1 LSSVGKPVTTC
12 QTGRPSHTLF
22 SLIKD
27 QKQRPKYAKLKNL
40 PFIKKYETKAVNVG
54 EWVVKALKEADAVA
68 NTTAPRYVAWLVS
81 NFFNFF
87 YYNFNRLLPAV

>member
-1 LSSVGKPVTTC
+1 
-12 QTGRPSHTLF
+12 
-22 SLIKD
+22 LIKD

-68 NTTAPRYVAWLVS
+68 NTTAPRYVA
-81 NFFNFF
+81 
-87 YYNFNRLLPAV
+87 

>member
-1 LSSVGKPVTTC
+1 VLTKVLGQDP
-12 QTGRPSHTLF
+12 PSLPETF
-22 SLIKD
+22 SLEFREFVKCCLIKD

-68 NTTAPRYVAWLVS
+68 NTTAPRYVA
-81 NFFNFF
+81 
-87 YYNFNRLLPAV
+87 